1 MDGRIQF
8 CLILNSFIEYFVY
21 SYRKNKVI
29 LKAVDIACY
38 QTRTSKKLINI
49 YHHKVLMY
57 DMTIGF
63 SKIMVGIDGSEESI
77 NAADYAIAIAN
88 KYNGKLIAINVLTS
102 DIGYAY
108 SSPGVES
115 PPLTIKE
122 IILLAE
128 DEAKIWFDK
137 IKDKADKSGIRFRSE
152 TIMAKGSAA
161 STMLDY
167 AEEQNID
174 LIVVGTRGR
183 SGIKKMLLGSIASK
197 LVTYAACPVL
207 VVK

>member
-1 MDGRIQF
+1 
-8 CLILNSFIEYFVY
+8 
-21 SYRKNKVI
+21 
-29 LKAVDIACY
+29 
-38 QTRTSKKLINI
+38 
-49 YHHKVLMY
+49 
-57 DMTIGF
+57 MTIRI
-63 SKIMVGIDGSEESI
+63 SKIMVGIDSSEESV
-77 NAADYAIAIAN
+77 NAADYAIAIA
-88 KYNGKLIAINVLTS
+88 KRYNGELIAVNVLTS

-115 PPLTIKE
+115 PPLTMGE

-128 DEAKIWFDK
+128 DEAKKWFDD
-137 IKDKADKSGIRFRSE
+137 IKEKADRRGIRFRSKI
-152 TIMAKGSAA
+152 IMAKRSSV
-161 STMLDY
+161 STLLDY

-183 SGIKKMLLGSIASK
+183 SGIKKMLLGSFASG

>member
-1 MDGRIQF
+1 
-8 CLILNSFIEYFVY
+8 
-21 SYRKNKVI
+21 
-29 LKAVDIACY
+29 
-38 QTRTSKKLINI
+38 
-49 YHHKVLMY
+49 
-57 DMTIGF
+57 MTVGI
-63 SKIMVGIDGSEESI
+63 SKIMVGIDGSRESV
-77 NAADYAIAIAN
+77 NAADYAIAVAKRHN
-88 KYNGKLIAINVLTS
+88 AELIAVNVLTS

-115 PPLTIKE
+115 PPLTIRE

-128 DEAKIWFDK
+128 DEVKKWFDDIKEKVDK
-137 IKDKADKSGIRFRSE
+137 IGIRFRSE
-152 TIMAKGSAA
+152 IIMAKRSVI

-167 AEEQNID
+167 AEEQNIN

-183 SGIKKMLLGSIASK
+183 SGIKKMLLGSVASG

>member
-1 MDGRIQF
+1 MRFG
-8 CLILNSFIEYFVY
+8 S
-21 SYRKNKVI
+21 
-29 LKAVDIACY
+29 
-38 QTRTSKKLINI
+38 
-49 YHHKVLMY
+49 
-57 DMTIGF
+57 MTTEI
-63 SKIMVGIDGSEESI
+63 SKIMVGIDGSKESV
-77 NAADYAIAIAN
+77 NASDYAISIAKRHN
-88 KYNGKLIAINVLTS
+88 AELIAVNVLTS

-115 PPLTIKE
+115 TPLTIRE

-128 DEAKIWFDK
+128 DEVKKWFDE
-137 IKDKADKSGIRFRSE
+137 IKEKADKNDIQFRSE
-152 TIMAKGSAA
+152 IIMAKRSTV

-167 AEEQNID
+167 AEEQNIN

-183 SGIKKMLLGSIASK
+183 SGIKKMLLGSIASG

>member
-1 MDGRIQF
+1 
-8 CLILNSFIEYFVY
+8 
-21 SYRKNKVI
+21 
-29 LKAVDIACY
+29 
-38 QTRTSKKLINI
+38 
-49 YHHKVLMY
+49 
-57 DMTIGF
+57 MTIGI
-63 SKIMVGIDGSEESI
+63 SKIMVGIDGSEQSI
-77 NAADYAIAIAN
+77 NAADYAIAIA
-88 KYNGKLIAINVLTS
+88 KRHDAEMIAVNALTS

-115 PPLTIKE
+115 PPLTMRE

-128 DEAKIWFDK
+128 DEVKKWFND
-137 IKDKADKSGIRFRSE
+137 IKEKADKSGIRLRSE
-152 TIMAKGSAA
+152 IIMAKRSAV

-167 AEEQNID
+167 AEEQKID

-183 SGIKKMLLGSIASK
+183 SGIKKMLLGSVASG

>member
-1 MDGRIQF
+1 
-8 CLILNSFIEYFVY
+8 
-21 SYRKNKVI
+21 
-29 LKAVDIACY
+29 
-38 QTRTSKKLINI
+38 
-49 YHHKVLMY
+49 
-57 DMTIGF
+57 MTIGI
-63 SKIMVGIDGSEESI
+63 SKIMVGIDGSEESV
-77 NAADYAIAIAN
+77 NAADYAIDIAKRHN
-88 KYNGKLIAINVLTS
+88 AELTAVNVLTS

-115 PPLTIKE
+115 PPLTIRE

-128 DEAKIWFDK
+128 DEVKKWFDD
-137 IKDKADKSGIRFRSE
+137 IKEKADKSGVRFRSE
-152 TIMAKGSAA
+152 IIMAKRSAI

-167 AEEQNID
+167 AKEQNID

-183 SGIKKMLLGSIASK
+183 SGIKKMLLGSVASG